1 MVVTTRTAATAFLH
15 GQRSTRAGFNGS
27 GRALAS
33 LLKTRGTET
42 EGQRRACSRLGLK
55 KKKETSVSHLF
66 PVSFYVSRRFG
77 EEGSRETVQGAGMAE
92 PRQSFLQRKG
102 PGRSRGAES
111 ERRQKQFG

>member
-33 LLKTRGTET
+33 LLKTRGTE
-42 EGQRRACSRLGLK
+42 GQRRACSRLGLK

-66 PVSFYVSRRFG
+66 PASFYVSRRFG